1 MRFLRPLQCLIIEK
15 VGSMDAWKAGYMK
28 KMMRPMQIRIEEDL
42 YQILKVWAATEDKTP
57 NTLIREMAESKAE
70 EVRDLVAD
78 LLER

>member
-1 MRFLRPLQCLIIEK
+1 
-15 VGSMDAWKAGYMK
+15 MK

>member
-1 MRFLRPLQCLIIEK
+1 
-15 VGSMDAWKAGYMK
+15 MDAWKAGYMNK
-28 KMMRPMQIRIEEDL
+28 KMRPMQIRIEEDL

-70 EVRDLVAD
+70 EVRGLVAD